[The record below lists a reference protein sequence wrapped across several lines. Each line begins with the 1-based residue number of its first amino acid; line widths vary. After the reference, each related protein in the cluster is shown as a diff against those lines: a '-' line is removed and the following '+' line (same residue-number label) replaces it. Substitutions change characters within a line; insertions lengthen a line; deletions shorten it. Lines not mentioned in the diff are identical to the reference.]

1 MGDEQAVG
9 IATAALFKLGTEP
22 GALQSPSW
30 YRSLHHFSRKSLLLL
45 LELKL
50 LLSTLHPSSPGCP
63 ASAASSQRWSPASA
77 LWAPAAA
84 AGQHRAPRR
93 WPCWGCHS
101 PLCLPMMASIAVG
114 LGSAPSSAIAS
125 FDTLLSIQRYRGIVL
140 CTALR
145 YIWAARLCFHKWQRL
160 R

>member
-1 MGDEQAVG
+1 MVS
-9 IATAALFKLGTEP
+9 F
-22 GALQSPSW
+22 SPSLLQEVTV
-30 YRSLHHFSRKSLLLL
+30 SLTGAETSALHIASFLSRL
-45 LELKL
+45 
-50 LLSTLHPSSPGCP
+50 PSFCCL
-63 ASAASSQRWSPASA
+63 ASSQRWSPASA

-93 WPCWGCHS
+93 WPCWGCHP

-145 YIWAARLCFHKWQRL
+145 YIWAARLCFHKWQWL
-160 R
+160 RWGPVKGEHLALTHR